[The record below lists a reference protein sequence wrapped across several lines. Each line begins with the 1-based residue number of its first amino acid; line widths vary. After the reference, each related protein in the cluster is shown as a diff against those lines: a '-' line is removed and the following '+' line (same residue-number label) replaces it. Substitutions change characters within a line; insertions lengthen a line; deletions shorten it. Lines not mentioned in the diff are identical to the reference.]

1 MEIKD
6 TIYLVIALV
15 SALFGVIMWVRRP
28 QEKSEVTDAV
38 YAEKFSSLE
47 KLVLNLRDNHLHTM
61 ESKLDLHIE
70 KQHCSDMDNARQHEQ
85 ILTKLDFLIKK

>member
-6 TIYLVIALV
+6 IIYLGIAIV

-47 KLVLNLRDNHLHTM
+47 KLVLNLRDNHLHTL
-61 ESKLDLHIE
+61 EVKLDSHID
-70 KQHCSDMDNARQHEQ
+70 KQHCSDIENVKQHEQ